1 MNISPESLARREA
14 RILSELQDAVTRMH
28 VLSGGDPRV
37 VFASCG
43 RAGGP
48 RPMAWQVL
56 FERSFGSTVRE
67 LRYRGATAASLSII
81 LSRGFDD
88 EPTLSADWSH
98 ARLDAAMLQ
107 GPVIQAFRAD
117 RLPDDV
123 ENALVGLLIFAEDGL
138 HIDGVRS
145 LLGLLNES

>member
-1 MNISPESLARREA
+1 MSISPESMARREA

-28 VLSGGDPRV
+28 VLSGEPRV
-37 VFASCG
+37 VYAACG

-56 FERSFGSTVRE
+56 FERSFGSSLRE
-67 LRYRGATAASLSII
+67 LRYRGASAASLSVI
-81 LSRGFDD
+81 LARGFDD
-88 EPTLSADWSH
+88 EPTLSRDWSH
-98 ARLDAAMLQ
+98 SRLDAAMLQ

-123 ENALVGLLIFAEDGL
+123 ENALVGLLVFAEDGL

-145 LLGLLNES
+145 LLGLLKEP